1 MAVSTLQWLGIL
13 FTLLVTRERTA
24 KVLLQMLVLA
34 CLESAVDEMKM
45 ILCERRGIPVHR
57 VRLRLSGNA
66 LFVLALILCGT
77 SVAVG
82 SVAGIRADCFFFGHH

>member
-1 MAVSTLQWLGIL
+1 MAVSTLQWFGIL

-34 CLESAVDEMKM
+34 CLESALDEMKM
-45 ILCERRGIPVHR
+45 ILCERRGIPVRR
-57 VRLRLSGNA
+57 VRLHLRGNA
-66 LFVLALILCGT
+66 LFLLALVVLGT
-77 SVAVG
+77 GAAVG

>member
-1 MAVSTLQWLGIL
+1 MAVSTLQWFGIL

-45 ILCERRGIPVHR
+45 ILCERRAITVRR
-57 VRLRLSGNA
+57 VRLRLRGNA
-66 LFVLALILCGT
+66 LFVLALVVIGM
-77 SVAVG
+77 SVAVI
-82 SVAGIRADCFFFGHH
+82 SIAAIRADCFFFGPQ